1 MRWTTNFTSST
12 AAPVRVATSPTP
24 APSIMISPTVAINDP
39 VDFASIV
46 PISGRPVE
54 VIIMAIIIEEMT
66 ASTISTPISDNIAS
80 ATSGVNPSRPSSLP
94 GRPWHHSAINTNSS
108 NNRPIIT
115 FFRVIFCLT
124 GALPV
129 SVESLITL
137 LNANQSDHDGQVV
150 YGGLLRKY
158 PPSFSLLIGRGLRVC
173 LGTKETILRA

>member
-1 MRWTTNFTSST
+1 MDDKFYQLNRCAGAGGHF
-12 AAPVRVATSPTP
+12 PTP

-94 GRPWHHSAINTNSS
+94 GRPWHHSDQH
-108 NNRPIIT
+108 
-115 FFRVIFCLT
+115 
-124 GALPV
+124 
-129 SVESLITL
+129 E
-137 LNANQSDHDGQVV
+137 QQQ
-150 YGGLLRKY
+150 
-158 PPSFSLLIGRGLRVC
+158 
-173 LGTKETILRA
+173 